1 MWGPRQKV
9 VLAPILLA
17 VFSIGLVAQQ
27 PSLAPPVPRPAS
39 SKATKKKVQK
49 TSADL
54 GRDTTFALLEEAY
67 SASSDLSSQKRI
79 PLLGDVCQIASSM
92 NSKAREMVFVYDRGS
107 GNRTSSNRNNR
118 ISPSLPAQLTKK
130 QRRQVKDWSEELFR
144 LGQEFPSGSS
154 DRSTA
159 ETMATRCMVP
169 IDTDRA
175 LEMLEGMDP
184 TPGNPLRN
192 PRLSVVSALFSELYA
207 REGLRAVPDL
217 RREALALGDDGSY
230 PFQAVLNLLN
240 QLNGHPEIVRQFFAD
255 AVTYYA
261 RNDADR
267 PQTYGML
274 GLVSS
279 KEIRHQ
285 LDDWQVQNA
294 VQEIVSRMQELAR
307 NTQNIVAGGEE
318 PDRPALMLMRQ
329 VKTSLK
335 RFAPDYAASIP
346 DPAGLSP
353 DGAAYFL
360 PANSSGRKLPQA
372 PAPDDALKSLRA
384 AFEANRTSLMKMGEN
399 EIHDGPEMQQT
410 IERTVDLGARMVQ
423 RTVQAYDPEDRAV
436 AMQTSSRELSGVIR
450 LGSHVNPAATL
461 AAIRQVQDSEL
472 QTRLLLVAAR
482 TIEYLH

>member
-1 MWGPRQKV
+1 MWGPRQKI
-9 VLAPILLA
+9 VLAPVLITVLA
-17 VFSIGLVAQQ
+17 VGLVAQS
-27 PSLAPPVPRPAS
+27 PSQSPPVPRPAL
-39 SKATKKKVQK
+39 SKTTKKKSQK

-54 GRDTTFALLEEAY
+54 GRDTTFALLQEAY
-67 SASSDLSSQKRI
+67 GASSDLSSQKRI

-92 NSKAREMVFVYDRGS
+92 NSMARQMVFAYDRGS
-107 GNRTSSNRNNR
+107 GNRTSANRTTR
-118 ISPSLPAQLTKK
+118 IRPSHNAELTKK
-130 QRRQVKDWSEELFR
+130 QRQQVKDWSEELFR

-175 LEMLEGMDP
+175 MEMLEAMDP
-184 TPGNPLRN
+184 TPGNQLWN
-192 PRLSVVSALFSELYA
+192 PRLSVVSALFNELYA
-207 REGLRAVPDL
+207 RDGLRAVPDL
-217 RREALALGDDGSY
+217 RREALALGDNGSY

-240 QLNGHPEIVRQFFAD
+240 QLSGHPEIVRQFFAD

-261 RNDADR
+261 RNAPDR

-307 NTQNIVAGGEE
+307 DTQNLVAGGEE
-318 PDRPALMLMRQ
+318 PDRPALIMMRQ
-329 VKTSLK
+329 VKASLK
-335 RFAPDYAASIP
+335 RFAPDYAALIP
-346 DPAGLSP
+346 DPARLSP
-353 DGAAYFL
+353 NGAAYFL
-360 PANSSGRKLPQA
+360 PANSPGRKLPQP

-423 RTVQAYDPEDRAV
+423 RTVQTYAPEDHAF

-450 LGSHVNPAATL
+450 LGSHINPAATL

-482 TIEYLH
+482 TIETLH